1 MDGFIRIVEKYG
13 IKTVFMAVVIC
24 FLTGIFKIP
33 VKLLAKKCKKYEYE
47 IKRYITL
54 IPIIT
59 GFGVAIL
66 YTYLTTKTAWDDMTA
81 VYAVSSASLSFSFY
95 AILEK
100 FFTKTPKEISAEL
113 ADVSDLLQK
122 EKATFSTEFC
132 EPSAEIGITDVQTDA
147 KTDEVQ
153 GGEAPVL
160 FVEKGAAASPAESA
174 PAQKPLSERNP
185 LSEREPVAVRKA
197 VLQDTAA
204 ARDPIILR
212 GHGNGTDG

>member
-100 FFTKTPKEISAEL
+100 FFTKTQKEISAEL

-122 EKATFSTEFC
+122 GKAAFGAEFC
-132 EPSAEIGITDVQTDA
+132 EPSAEIGITDIQTGAQTDEA
-147 KTDEVQ
+147 Q
-153 GGEAPVL
+153 GGEEPAL
-160 FVEKGAAASPAESA
+160 FVEKGAAASLAESA
-174 PAQKPLSERNP
+174 PAQKNLSERTP
-185 LSEREPVAVRKA
+185 FSTREPVAVRKA
-197 VLQDTAA
+197 VQDTAA
-204 ARDPIILR
+204 ARESIILR